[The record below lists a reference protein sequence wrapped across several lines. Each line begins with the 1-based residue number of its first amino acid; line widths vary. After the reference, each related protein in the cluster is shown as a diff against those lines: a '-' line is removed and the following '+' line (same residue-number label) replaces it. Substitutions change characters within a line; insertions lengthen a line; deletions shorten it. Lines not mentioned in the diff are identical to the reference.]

1 MSKISNAARSIGK
14 LDELAR
20 KDTWLN
26 RIHPLVKLLVT
37 LLYLVLVVSFP
48 PIRLTGVLA
57 MALYPFL
64 LF

>member
-20 KDTWLN
+20 RDTWLN

-48 PIRLTGVLA
+48 
-57 MALYPFL
+57 L
-64 LF
+64 LFHLVQTQEMSLIPQ